1 MLLREWGQ
9 TFLRPMA
16 LWYSRGWTSTGFQ
29 DFHPIRRMT
38 SCERFPVKN
47 FPEIQRGL
55 IMDVHLLLEHSE
67 AQSIQL
73 YANHHECKSPSG
85 VLGHWIFSFPTQT
98 QAIHG
103 YFPFPRRALKPKKFQ
118 HLRWWRTDMFFGFFW
133 KRPYPWRSCR
143 VGCIMFVW
151 YVWSIRH
158 IVVVQ
163 NNST

>member
-85 VLGHWIFSFPTQT
+85 VLGHWIFFFPNPN
-98 QAIHG
+98 ASYSWLFSVPKARPEAEEVSAPPVVEDG
-103 YFPFPRRALKPKKFQ
+103 YVFC
-118 HLRWWRTDMFFGFFW
+118 FFW